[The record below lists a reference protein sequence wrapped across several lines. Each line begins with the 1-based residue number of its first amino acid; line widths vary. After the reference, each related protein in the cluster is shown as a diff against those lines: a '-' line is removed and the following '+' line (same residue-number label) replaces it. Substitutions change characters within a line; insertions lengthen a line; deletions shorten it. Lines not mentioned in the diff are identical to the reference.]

1 MKKYLKVIILTFI
14 LLNPL
19 TTNAL
24 TKTETVYSILDSN
37 GSVKSTKIN
46 TQISDLVEGEVMDY
60 TKLDDIKNING
71 EEKFSRE
78 SDKLVWKSTGKDIYY
93 QGKVNS
99 ELPISVSVKYYLDGK
114 EVNRDSLK
122 GKKGSIKVVY
132 TFINNSYDK
141 NTSMYTPFVVSLI
154 SPMSGKNY
162 SNLTVDTGRVIKTGN
177 NNIVV
182 GIAAPGL
189 YHDLPIEELSSMDRI
204 IINYDTT
211 KYEDNEVYF
220 AITPKVLDKL
230 DISMFDKLGSLNGDM
245 NKLQDGVNQLASGSK
260 QLNSGINAYT
270 DGVSQVNDG
279 SGKVLKGMESALDGA
294 KKLEKGNSDVDSNLK
309 QIIAGLKQ
317 GEAEIKEKSEELNTK
332 IEEINTLKE
341 NNTAAITQLTNAN
354 SLIVQGVL
362 EQTGGQVNISEYTYD
377 ELSSLLDYLIS
388 QGQMTEEGKES
399 ILNYKKSYDGNVG
412 LITLLTANNS
422 TIDLLV
428 STLVSTSSSIT
439 EKLGEIDNYLTQLET
454 YGTSQTSSGSK
465 ALRSGIE
472 ELYAGSNQLFDSI
485 NTLNSQSSLLTNGS
499 NLLSNGIDKLNNEG
513 INKLVSIAKKISD
526 KTDTVKTLTK
536 LSKDYNGFGSQNANN
551 TMFIYKIKK

>member
-46 TQISDLVEGEVMDY
+46 TQISDLVEGEVIDY

-114 EVNRDSLK
+114 EVNRNSLK

-204 IINYDTT
+204 TINYDTT

-230 DISMFDKLGSLNGDM
+230 DISMFDKLDSLNGDM

-428 STLVSTSSSIT
+428 STLVSTSSSII

-454 YGTSQTSSGSK
+454 YGTSQTTNGSK

-472 ELYAGSNQLFDSI
+472 ELYAGSNQLFNGI

>member
-189 YHDLPIEELSSMDRI
+189 YHDLPIEELSSMDRMT
-204 IINYDTT
+204 INYDTT

-230 DISMFDKLGSLNGDM
+230 DISMFDKLDSLNGDM